1 MVLRIARLARLL
13 RLIRLVRAIQGF
25 DAPPGL
31 ERLELH
37 ACLSRKWNRVFGF
50 SGCMMV

>member
-31 ERLELH
+31 EHLQLR
-37 ACLSRKWNRVFGF
+37 GF
-50 SGCMMV
+50 RRGEQGPNLM